1 MEQEAITQAKT
12 RSIVSVLSDS
22 ALLLPI
28 ILVCASQ
35 GGQQLSGVNAVFY
48 YSVDIFMKAGLS
60 APNAKWA
67 NFGAGLLN
75 LATSF
80 TGPKIMEKCNRRPI
94 FLYSCLFSGI
104 FLVLLTFVKQYVD
117 AVSWFPMACVLFV
130 FAYILAYQI
139 GLGPIPYFIGSELF
153 EISSRPAA
161 MALGSLAS
169 WAGNFYV
176 AMTFL
181 PLSRILGA
189 FVFLQF
195 ATVCFLLVVLTYRYL
210 PETRGK
216 EPADVAPLV
225 SNGFRSRRY

>member
-1 MEQEAITQAKT
+1 MEQEAVTQAES
-12 RSIVSVLSDS
+12 RSIYSVLTDKT
-22 ALLLPI
+22 LLLPI
-28 ILVCASQ
+28 VLVCVAQ

-48 YSVDIFMKAGLS
+48 YSVDIFIKAGLS
-60 APNAKWA
+60 HTSAKWA
-67 NFGAGLLN
+67 SFGAGCLN

-104 FLVLLTFVKQYVD
+104 FLVCLTFVRRYVD
-117 AVSWFPMACVLFV
+117 EVSWFPMACVFLV

-161 MALGSLAS
+161 MALGSLSS

-181 PLSRILGA
+181 TLSKAIGA

-195 ATVCFLLVVLTYRYL
+195 ATVCFLLVALTYRYL

-216 EPADVAPLV
+216 EPSDIAPLV
-225 SNGFRSRRY
+225 ANGFKSRRH